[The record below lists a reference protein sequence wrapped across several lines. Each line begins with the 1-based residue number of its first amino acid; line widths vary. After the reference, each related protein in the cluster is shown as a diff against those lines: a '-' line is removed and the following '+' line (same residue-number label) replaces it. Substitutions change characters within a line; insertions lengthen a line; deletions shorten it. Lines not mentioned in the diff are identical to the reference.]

1 MQGGRSPLVSKAR
14 QIFFQIVLDFFPRF
28 GITHLMKTYYYI
40 ARRMFRGKLRY
51 AGDGIWMA
59 PNKTIARKEISQ
71 CRGVPASRIK
81 LSDYKS

>member
-1 MQGGRSPLVSKAR
+1 
-14 QIFFQIVLDFFPRF
+14 
-28 GITHLMKTYYYI
+28 MKTYYYI

-59 PNKTIARKEISQ
+59 PNKTIARKEISNA
-71 CRGVPASRIK
+71 RGVPASRIK